1 MHVINVGCRISSI
14 YSNNRVLLRQP
25 AHFYY
30 NHAVYTIV
38 VLNSIDMLTM
48 VRLNYAT
55 DEGAGG
61 GSGGAITWAGG
72 GERCDESGGGGAS
85 E

>member
-1 MHVINVGCRISSI
+1 MGCRISSI

-55 DEGAGG
+55 EEAGG
-61 GSGGAITWAGG
+61 GAQSRGQVAGKG
-72 GERCDESGGGGAS
+72 VMKAAEVARASDRCTNVT
-85 E
+85 